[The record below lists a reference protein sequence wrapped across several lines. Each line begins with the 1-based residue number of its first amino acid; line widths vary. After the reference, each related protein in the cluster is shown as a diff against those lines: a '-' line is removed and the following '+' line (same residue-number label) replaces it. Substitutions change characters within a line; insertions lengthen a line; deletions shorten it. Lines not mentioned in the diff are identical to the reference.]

1 MDNSLPNQ
9 NSSSNSIPW
18 DKFIE
23 FVKSNNVDQ
32 AASIP
37 EETYQFAADPKNHD
51 FLFTSALGSLK
62 GTNSDDYKFERAEA
76 LVGMMQ
82 IFARMMVKELEIER
96 NKIK

>member
-23 FVKSNNVDQ
+23 FVKSNDVDQ

-51 FLFTSALGSLK
+51 FLFTSALESLK
-62 GTNSDDYKFERAEA
+62 STNSDDYKFERAEA

-82 IFARMMVKELEIER
+82 IFAKMMIKELELAR
-96 NKIK
+96 SKVK